1 MLIPMKKAVLYALKS
16 DREQIL
22 LALQKT
28 GEFMPAP
35 GEGDDGLP
43 GRCEKEQAV
52 EKINFVLKFISTNQ
66 EKKKLF
72 EPRIKMPFSDFYQNN
87 EQAQEMA
94 REIEKLSEQIAGLKN
109 EVFNLHAQIEQLNP
123 WQELPERLDGL
134 VNTLCC
140 RLFIGFLPEN
150 KLPAVIEQSGA
161 FPAHIQTCGQGEEG
175 RAVFAVCH
183 KCEEAEFAALLK
195 ESNFTEAKL
204 PRADLTTAE
213 LAERLAL
220 EIKEKNA
227 LIEDLK
233 NGIEKAAAQK
243 DLLKTLY
250 DKEAADCSRMAAK
263 GEETANTFCLNGWV
277 RYDRQK
283 EIQAAVASVTDA
295 YEIVFRDPAEDEQP
309 PTVTVNKKLIEPY
322 EVITNLYSRPLYTG
336 IDPNPLLAPFYFL
349 FFGIM
354 LSDAGYGIILT
365 ILLFLLCR
373 LIKGDDVP
381 GKLARVI
388 LMGAVSTI
396 AWGAMFGGW
405 FGMELRPLLFV
416 PMNEPIKMLLLCYSL
431 GALHLAAGMFL
442 KMYMEIKR
450 GNLFGALVDQFSWL
464 TMLAGLAAYVILPDN
479 GAGLV
484 LAAAGML
491 TILIFAGREN
501 RNIFKRLLGGLTS
514 LYNITGYISDVLS
527 YSRLFALG
535 LATGVIGM
543 VVNTIAGMLWA
554 VGLPGQIAAILVLLG
569 GHSFN
574 IAVNV
579 LGAYVHTSRLQF
591 IEFFG
596 KFYEPGGKEF
606 KPLAFRTR
614 YVDIVK

>member
-1 MLIPMKKAVLYALKS
+1 MLVPMKKAALYALKS
-16 DREQIL
+16 DRDRIL

-43 GRCEKEQAV
+43 GRGEKEQEV
-52 EKINFVLKFISTNQ
+52 EKIGFALKFLTANQ
-66 EKKKLF
+66 EKKSFF
-72 EPRIKMPFSDFYQNN
+72 EPRIKMPFSDFCREN
-87 EQAQEMA
+87 EQA
-94 REIEKLSEQIAGLKN
+94 RELAKKIEKLSERIAGLKN
-109 EVFNLHAQIEQLNP
+109 EIFNLHAQIEQLHP
-123 WQELPERLDGL
+123 WRELPERLDGL
-134 VNTLCC
+134 ADTFCC
-140 RLFIGFLPEN
+140 RLFAGFLPED
-150 KLPAVIEQSGA
+150 KLSAVTGQSGD
-161 FPAHIQTCGQGEEG
+161 FLAHIQPCGQGDDG
-175 RAVFAVCH
+175 RAIFALCH
-183 KCEEAEFAALLK
+183 KCEEAEFSALLK
-195 ESNFTEAKL
+195 ENNFAEAKL
-204 PRADLTTAE
+204 PPADVTAAE
-213 LAERLAL
+213 LAQCLAR
-220 EIKEKNA
+220 EANEKNA

-233 NGIEKAAAQK
+233 NEIEKAAAQK

-250 DKEAADCSRMAAK
+250 DKEASDCVRLAAK
-263 GEETANTFCLNGWV
+263 GAETADTFCLNGWV

-283 EIQAAVASVTDA
+283 EIRAAVASVTGA
-295 YEIVFRDPAEDEQP
+295 YEIVFCDPAEGEQP
-309 PTVTVNKKLIEPY
+309 PTFTVNKKLVEPY
-322 EVITNLYSRPLYTG
+322 EAVTNLYSRPLYTG
-336 IDPNPLLAPFYFL
+336 IDPNPMLAPFYFL

-365 ILLFLLCR
+365 IMLFFVCR
-373 LIKGDDVP
+373 LIKGDNMP

-388 LMGAVSTI
+388 LMGSVSTI

-405 FGMELRPLLFV
+405 FGLELHPLLFV

-431 GALHLAAGMFL
+431 GALHLAAGMSL

-450 GNLFGALVDQFSWL
+450 GNWFGALVDQFSWFV
-464 TMLAGLAAYVILPDN
+464 MFAGLIAHVVRPD
-479 GAGLV
+479 AGIGFW
-484 LAAAGML
+484 LAAAGAL
-491 TILIFAGREN
+491 TILLFAGREN
-501 RNIFKRLLGGLTS
+501 KNVFRRLLGGAAS

-543 VVNTIAGMLWA
+543 VINTIAGMLWS
-554 VGLPGQIAAILVLLG
+554 VGLPGQIAAVLVLLG
-569 GHSFN
+569 GHTFN
-574 IAVNV
+574 ISVNV

-606 KPLAFRTR
+606 RPLAFRTR